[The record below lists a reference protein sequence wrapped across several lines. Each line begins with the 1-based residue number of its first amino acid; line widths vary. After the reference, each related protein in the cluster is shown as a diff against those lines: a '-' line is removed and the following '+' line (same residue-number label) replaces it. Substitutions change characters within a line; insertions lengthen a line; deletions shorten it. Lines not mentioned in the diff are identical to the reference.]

1 MPEPMEQKRK
11 IGYNSV
17 AVGIFVLTAFVLYF
31 LFSWVT
37 PPMLD
42 DFMFL
47 RDYMLHNDE
56 SQKLTL
62 KGFLGFSQFMRATD
76 NSRLMNLLWPVYGIA
91 APKFVLSALI
101 GGSMAFTLYL
111 IAKLSAPGGKVSPFW
126 FVFVWIA
133 TIIALPWRGN
143 MITGVFAENYMVS
156 SAFNLLFIFLLCRK
170 YGNGDNIRPL
180 TAVCLVLLSVFTGA
194 LHEGFSAPVLVGIGI
209 WFCIRRFKVPGVWWM
224 MTVAY
229 ALGLLWLLTSPS
241 LWINLSI
248 SDTFVQ
254 TPPFNIKYAL
264 PLLLPTLLLVLSG
277 ATAAAIPKLRTEIRQ
292 MFADPAFI
300 IIMVS
305 YIAEITLM
313 VRLGFKANRMAWV
326 LNIFAITMLSYM
338 FQRLTRSRIKHCKT
352 GALKLAYRGGYIVI
366 LIFYIN
372 VLHWQIHFKKQQ
384 EAIFSQLK
392 QSAFGTIY
400 YDFDPSCPKTTLLH
414 PTHTT
419 WWDRH
424 NNNQFNRFAP
434 EGKIYAVVPAAL
446 SDLSEP
452 FDSLPAVEGN
462 AGMCQYKGVLLH
474 KDIDVKCLSTRKWD
488 IEPIANEAP
497 LNIVSADGEVF
508 DSMDAMFLR
517 FIAPTGERMIYVR
530 PLHYKVRGP
539 YSRVDFSN

>member
-170 YGNGDNIRPL
+170 YGNGGNIRPL

-194 LHEGFSAPVLVGIGI
+194 LHEGFSAPVLVGIGV

-241 LWINLSI
+241 LWINLSN
-248 SDTFVQ
+248 SDENSIHINFD
-254 TPPFNIKYAL
+254 IKYML
-264 PLLLPTLLLVLSG
+264 PILLPSIGLILTLAVIWVKSSYH
-277 ATAAAIPKLRTEIRQ
+277 AIFQKML
-292 MFADPAFI
+292 ADPIFI
-300 IIMVS
+300 IIS
-305 YIAEITLM
+305 FAYIAEIILM
-313 VRLGFKANRMAWV
+313 ARLGFNFSRTEWI
-326 LNIFAITMLSYM
+326 LNIFCISLLTYILQHLRRNFSTTH
-338 FQRLTRSRIKHCKT
+338 RLTSHSIT
-352 GALKLAYRGGYIVI
+352 FLGFSIIVA
-366 LIFYIN
+366 FYIN
-372 VLHWQIHFKKQQ
+372 VIHWQIYFSNQQ
-384 EAIFSQLK
+384 KEMFSQLK
-392 QSAFGTIY
+392 DSTHGTMY
-400 YDFDPSCPKTTLLH
+400 YDYDTRCSKITLLH
-414 PTHTT
+414 PTYNV
-419 WWDRH
+419 WWQWH
-424 NNNQFNRFAP
+424 NLYQFNRFAP
-434 EGKIYAVVPAAL
+434 AGKTFVPVAKAL
-446 SDLSEP
+446 SDLSIP
-452 FDSLPAVEGN
+452 FDSLPPVCGN
-462 AGMCQYKGVLLH
+462 AGMRQYKDVLLH
-474 KDIDVKCLSTRKWD
+474 RDMDVAPLSDRKWD
-488 IEPIANEAP
+488 IEPIANVAN
-497 LNIVSADGEVF
+497 LDIVNENGDVY
-508 DSMDAMFLR
+508 DSMESLFLR

-530 PLHYKVRGP
+530 PLHYKVKGP